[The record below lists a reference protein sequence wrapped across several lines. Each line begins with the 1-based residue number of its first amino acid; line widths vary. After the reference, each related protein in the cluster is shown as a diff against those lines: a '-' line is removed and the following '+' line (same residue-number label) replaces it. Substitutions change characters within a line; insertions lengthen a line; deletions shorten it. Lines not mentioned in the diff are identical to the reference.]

1 MKSKTPRRR
10 RADTPAATSAPEPE
24 VVVRRTTA
32 PVGPL
37 LSQLVDALRNVA
49 ERMLDIADA
58 AAAAVTKGFE
68 RRT

>member
-1 MKSKTPRRR
+1 MKSKAPRRR
-10 RADTPAATSAPEPE
+10 KADTAAITAPPSSEPE

-49 ERMLDIADA
+49 ERVLDIADA
-58 AAAAVTKGFE
+58 AAEAVTK
-68 RRT
+68 RL

>member
-1 MKSKTPRRR
+1 MKGKAPRRR
-10 RADTPAATSAPEPE
+10 KADTAAVTSAPETE

-58 AAAAVTKGFE
+58 AAEAVTK
-68 RRT
+68 RL

>member
-1 MKSKTPRRR
+1 MTSKAPRRR
-10 RADTPAATSAPEPE
+10 KVDPEPK
-24 VVVRRTTA
+24 VVVHRTTA

-58 AAAAVTKGFE
+58 AAQAVTK
-68 RRT
+68 RL